1 MQKIYLLLRNNTQL
15 GPFSIEELL
24 EQEILPTDLVWVE
37 GKSLAWSY
45 ASELN
50 LLRLSRNSHAE
61 GHKHA
66 SGTSHPSAHAAGSKR
81 KHSRVRKGMVPP
93 LHHPASEPLAQPLP
107 SPMTSAFSPG
117 DVERK
122 AEELRQRA
130 LAAER
135 THHYKAPT
143 PVQEVYT
150 PALPDTE
157 EGDIELIYHKRKS
170 FHIPFPQIL
179 VGGMV
184 TAMFIAGWY
193 GKPLFRPRVDTVNS
207 TATPLLHTEE
217 NTAQAPRSAK
227 PQPVPVVTDSTA
239 TQDSL
244 QPTTAL
250 YTGVAETRPKR
261 TAEQAQLDQSA
272 AQPEASN
279 TEPPVVTTE
288 KPKAEESQAS
298 DPVPIVVT
306 AKKEPA
312 PTDTAETVAEEGK
325 ERKKG
330 FLRGIFK
337 KKRDKNGSGSE
348 EDSSNTQS
356 SSNES
361 KEQ

>member
-24 EQEILPTDLVWVE
+24 EQELLPTDMVWIE
-37 GKSLAWSY
+37 GKSLGWSY
-45 ASELN
+45 ATELS
-50 LLRLSRNSHAE
+50 LLRLARNSHTE
-61 GHKHA
+61 GHKPA
-66 SGTSHPSAHAAGSKR
+66 SGTAHPAAHAAGGKR
-81 KHSRVRKGMVPP
+81 KHPRVRKGMVPP
-93 LHHPASEPLAQPLP
+93 LHHPASESSAAPLP
-107 SPMTSAFSPG
+107 APMSSAFSPG

-143 PVQEVYT
+143 PVKEVYT

-157 EGDIELIYHKRKS
+157 EGDIELIYHKRRS

-207 TATPLLHTEE
+207 TATPLMHTEE
-217 NTAQAPRSAK
+217 NTAQAPRSAR
-227 PQPVPVVTDSTA
+227 PQPLPVVTDSA
-239 TQDSL
+239 AVQDSL

-250 YTGVAETRPKR
+250 YAGVSAPRPARTTEQTAAEPAATQPEINTTQPPVAE
-261 TAEQAQLDQSA
+261 
-272 AQPEASN
+272 
-279 TEPPVVTTE
+279 TE
-288 KPKAEESQAS
+288 KPKAEEPAESKPA
-298 DPVPIVVT
+298 PIVVT

-337 KKRDKNGSGSE
+337 KKRDKNNAGGDE
-348 EDSSNTQS
+348 EQAAAQDTSTDGKNY
-356 SSNES
+356 
-361 KEQ
+361 